1 LNRPTRHLTI
11 QHGVAT
17 AVAAASVAIALADGG
32 YYPAAFA
39 TISLVCWAIALGGL
53 AAGLLP
59 RAEPPRIAVVAG
71 ASLAAL
77 AALTALS
84 MAWASDQGAAFDDSI
99 RVLGYAGLFLL
110 VVITTRSGEA
120 PTWLRGLAIG
130 ATVVGALAVL
140 ARLEPSLFGYPEREL
155 AAQVP
160 ADANRLS
167 WPLGYW
173 NGLAA
178 LLAISVAL
186 LTWLGARSAGRIA
199 RTVAIGALPI
209 PILGL
214 YMTTSRGGMIAAVLA
229 IGVLAAAGPQRLRM
243 LLGAGVG
250 LVVGGL
256 LLAVASGRHELF
268 DQPGTDL
275 AASQGDEV
283 LAMLVGA
290 VALAAA
296 LRYLVDPW
304 LERLEAPHL
313 GRRVWTWIGIG
324 AALLA
329 IVAVIASN
337 PSERWEEFKA
347 PPSAADTAGE
357 RNVFSR
363 GGSSGRWQFW
373 TAAYDAFETEPL
385 RGIGGGGYPT
395 WWNQHGSLPSDTGN
409 AHSLAMDTLSELG
422 LVGIAAVIGFF
433 GATIVAGVGR
443 LRGGGPGDGSA
454 AAALAVFAAGLVGVA
469 GDWTWDLP
477 AAFAP
482 AIVAAGLL
490 AGPATL
496 GRERERTPIRGE
508 ARSRRRF
515 AAGVALLA
523 FAWVAICASGLL
535 VAARYELTSSHNAAD
550 DGDLTKAAEQA
561 NNAIDLEPWA
571 AEPRRRLA
579 DVLLASGNIPEA
591 QKAIGEAIDRAD
603 EDPELWLVSAQVE
616 LAAGDRSAAASDVER
631 AKQLAPRAPELQ
643 PSVDDLLAQ
652 IGS

>member
-1 LNRPTRHLTI
+1 
-11 QHGVAT
+11 
-17 AVAAASVAIALADGG
+17 
-32 YYPAAFA
+32 
-39 TISLVCWAIALGGL
+39 
-53 AAGLLP
+53 
-59 RAEPPRIAVVAG
+59 
-71 ASLAAL
+71 
-77 AALTALS
+77 
-84 MAWASDQGAAFDDSI
+84 
-99 RVLGYAGLFLL
+99 
-110 VVITTRSGEA
+110 
-120 PTWLRGLAIG
+120 LRGLAIG
-130 ATVVGALAVL
+130 ATAVGAIAVL

-178 LLAISVAL
+178 LLAVSVGL
-186 LTWLGARSAGRIA
+186 LTWLGARAAGRLSRTAAIA
-199 RTVAIGALPI
+199 ALPI

-214 YMTTSRGGMIAAVLA
+214 YMTTSRGGMIAAALAVAVL
-229 IGVLAAAGPQRLRM
+229 VAAGPRRLRM
-243 LLGAGVG
+243 VLGTAAGLFAG
-250 LVVGGL
+250 AL
-256 LLAVASGRHELF
+256 LLALASGRNELF

-275 AASQGDEV
+275 AATQGDQV
-283 LAMLVGA
+283 LAMLLGA
-290 VALAAA
+290 IALAAA
-296 LRYLVDPW
+296 LRYFLDPW
-304 LERLEAPHL
+304 LERLEAPPL
-313 GRRVWTWIGIG
+313 GRRVWIGIAVA
-324 AALLA
+324 AALVA
-329 IVAVIASN
+329 IVAIVASD
-337 PSERWEEFKA
+337 PAERWEEFKA
-347 PPSAADTAGE
+347 PPTAADTAGE
-357 RNVFSR
+357 RDVLAR

-385 RGIGGGGYPT
+385 RGIGAGGYPT

-409 AHSLAMDTLSELG
+409 AHSLAMDTLAELG
-422 LVGIAAVIGFF
+422 LLGIAAVLAFF
-433 GATIVAGVGR
+433 GATLVAAGGR
-443 LRGGGPGDGSA
+443 LRGAGLADGSA
-454 AAALAVFAAGLVGVA
+454 AAALAVFVAGLVGIA

-496 GRERERTPIRGE
+496 ARDRERTPIRGE
-508 ARSRRRF
+508 ARSRQRF

-535 VAARYELTSSHNAAD
+535 VAARYELTSSHNAGG

-579 DVLLASGNIPEA
+579 DVMLEAGNVPAA
-591 QKAIGEAIDRAD
+591 QKAISEAIDRAD

-616 LAAGDRSAAASDVER
+616 LAAGDRVAAASDVER

-643 PSVDDLLAQ
+643 PSVDDLLTQ

>member
-1 LNRPTRHLTI
+1 LTI
-11 QHGVAT
+11 QHGVT
-17 AVAAASVAIALADGG
+17 VAVAAASVAIALADGG
-32 YYPAAFA
+32 YYPSAFG
-39 TISLVCWAIALGGL
+39 TISLVCWAIVLAGL
-53 AAGLLP
+53 AFGFLP
-59 RAEPPRIAVVAG
+59 RAEPPRVAVVAG
-71 ASLAAL
+71 AALAAL

-84 MAWASDQGAAFDDSI
+84 MAWASDQGAAFDDAI

-110 VVITTRSGEA
+110 VVVATRSGEA
-120 PTWLRGLAIG
+120 PAWLRGLAIG
-130 ATVVGALAVL
+130 ATAVGAIAVL

-178 LLAISVAL
+178 LLAVSVGL
-186 LTWLGARSAGRIA
+186 LTWLGARAAGRVGRTAAIA
-199 RTVAIGALPI
+199 ALPI

-214 YMTTSRGGMIAAVLA
+214 YMTTSRGGMIAAALAVAVL
-229 IGVLAAAGPQRLRM
+229 VAAGPRRLRM
-243 LLGAGVG
+243 VLGTAAGLFAG
-250 LVVGGL
+250 AL
-256 LLAVASGRHELF
+256 LLALASGRNELF

-275 AASQGDEV
+275 AATQGDQV
-283 LAMLVGA
+283 LAMLLGA
-290 VALAAA
+290 IALAAA
-296 LRYLVDPW
+296 LRYFLDPW
-304 LERLEAPHL
+304 LERLEAPRL
-313 GRRVWTWIGIG
+313 GRRVWTGIAVA
-324 AALLA
+324 AALVAVLA
-329 IVAVIASN
+329 IVASDPA
-337 PSERWEEFKA
+337 ERWDEFKA
-347 PPSAADTAGE
+347 PPTATDTAGE
-357 RNVFSR
+357 RDVLAR

-385 RGIGGGGYPT
+385 RGIGAGGYPT

-409 AHSLAMDTLSELG
+409 AHSLAMDTLAELG
-422 LVGIAAVIGFF
+422 LLGIAAVLAFF
-433 GATIVAGVGR
+433 GTTLVAAAGR
-443 LRGGGPGDGSA
+443 LRGAGLADGSA
-454 AAALAVFAAGLVGVA
+454 AAALAVFIAGLVGIA

-482 AIVAAGLL
+482 SIVAAGLL

-496 GRERERTPIRGE
+496 ARDRERTPIRGE
-508 ARSRRRF
+508 ARSRQRF

-523 FAWVAICASGLL
+523 FAWVSICASGLL
-535 VAARYELTSSHNAAD
+535 VAARYELTSSHNAGG

-579 DVLLASGNIPEA
+579 DVMLEAGNLPAA
-591 QKAIGEAIDRAD
+591 QTAISEAIDRAD

-616 LAAGDRSAAASDVER
+616 LAAGDRAAAASDVER

-643 PSVDDLLAQ
+643 PSVDDLLTQ